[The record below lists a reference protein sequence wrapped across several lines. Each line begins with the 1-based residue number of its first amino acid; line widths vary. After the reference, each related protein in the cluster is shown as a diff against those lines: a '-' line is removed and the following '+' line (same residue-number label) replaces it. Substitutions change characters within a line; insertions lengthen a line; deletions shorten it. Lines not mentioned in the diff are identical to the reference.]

1 MKAATIVVG
10 ACLCL
15 VAIVSNVH
23 RSNATS
29 IAPVQALLQRLLPD
43 HADQF
48 QLTIVDDVTTA
59 ASDNNANT
67 GTFTVGAP
75 SSVPGQPGS
84 GGPVVAIQGSD
95 PVAVSSGILWY
106 LKYRVRGL
114 RSVALLLAQQT
125 HQRMCVHGTPPGQR
139 QHLVVG

>member
-1 MKAATIVVG
+1 MKAATIVVA

-15 VAIVSNVH
+15 VAIVSSIH
-23 RSNATS
+23 HSSATS

-48 QLTIVDDVTTA
+48 QLTIETNA
-59 ASDNNANT
+59 ASNNNANT
-67 GTFTVGAP
+67 WTFTVGAP
-75 SSVPGQPGS
+75 SSVPAGS

-125 HQRMCVHGTPPGQR
+125 HQRMWVHGTPPGQR